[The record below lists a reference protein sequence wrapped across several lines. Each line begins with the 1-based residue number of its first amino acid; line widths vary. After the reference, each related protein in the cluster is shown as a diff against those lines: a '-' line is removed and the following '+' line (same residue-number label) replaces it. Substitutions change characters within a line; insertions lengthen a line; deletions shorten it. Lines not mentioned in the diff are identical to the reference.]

1 MNKGLLRI
9 AAVFLLFLQ
18 TGVTYAQTK
27 IKDGT
32 IASSSLPNVNAIL
45 ELESNKRGVVFPRLA
60 LISTNSA
67 SPLTTFLQ
75 GMIVY
80 NTATAGTPPTDV
92 KPGFYYSNGVSWIRF
107 STDLFVAEPAI
118 IAPNTPKTYYNGF
131 KNFVFFNSDSVTE
144 GAANLYFTPER
155 ARAAINLSTS
165 GNSGAATYDA
175 TSGALNV
182 PNYTLIGLGG
192 EPEVAASNTPNQ
204 YWNGFKNFVTLN
216 SDSVAEGSTN
226 QYFTDTRARGAIS
239 VTTTGTGSASYDA
252 TTGVLNIP
260 TGSAAIT
267 APSIP
272 NQYWNGFKE
281 FVTLNSDSVT
291 EGSTNQY
298 YTNTR
303 ARNAINVTTTGNNG
317 ATTYDATSGA
327 LNVPNYTLIGLGGE
341 PEVAASNTPNQ
352 YWNGFK
358 VFVTLN
364 SDSVTEGLTNQYYS
378 DTRARGAISVTTTG
392 TGSASYDAATG
403 VLNIPTGS
411 AAITAPGI
419 PNQYWNG
426 FKEFVTLNS
435 DSVTEGST
443 NQYYT
448 NTRARNAINVTTTG
462 NNGAATY
469 DATSGALNV
478 PNYTLIGLGGEPEV
492 AASNTPNQYW
502 NGFKEFVT
510 LNSDSVTEGPTNQY
524 YTNTRAR
531 SAINVT
537 TTGNSG
543 AATYDAISGA
553 LNVPNYTLIGLGG
566 EPEVAASNTPNQYW
580 NGFKEFVTLNS
591 DSVTE
596 GSTNQYYTNTRARN
610 AINVTTTGNNG
621 AATYDA
627 TSGALNVPNYTLIGL
642 GGEPEVAAS
651 NTNNQ
656 YWNGFK
662 EFVTLNSDSV
672 AEGST
677 NQYYTNTRARS
688 AISVTTTGTGSAS
701 YDATTGVLNIP
712 TGSAA
717 ITAPS
722 IPNQYWNGFKEFVT
736 LNSDSVT
743 EGSTN
748 QYYTNT
754 RARNAIGV
762 TTTGNSGAA
771 TYDATSGALNVP
783 NYTLIGLGGE
793 PEVAASNTPNQYWNG
808 FKEFVT
814 LNSDSVT
821 EGSTNQYYTNTR
833 ARNAISVTTTGTG
846 SASYDATTG
855 VLNIP
860 TGSAAITAS
869 GLPNQYWNGFKNFVT
884 LNSDSV
890 TEGTANRYYT
900 DTRSRSA
907 ISITTTG
914 NNGAAT
920 YTSATGVFN
929 VPAYT
934 LSGLGGEPSITAP
947 NTTKKYYN
955 GYKQFV
961 TLNSDS
967 VTEGTTNQ
975 FYTNTRAR
983 GAISITTT
991 GSSGAA
997 TYTSSTGVLNVPNY
1011 TLTGLGGEPAVTASN
1026 TVKQYYNGYK
1036 KFVALNSDSL
1046 AEGTTNQ
1053 FYTNTRARGA
1063 ISITTTGSSGA
1074 ATYTSSTGVLNVP
1087 NYTLTGLGGE
1097 PTVTASN
1104 TAKQYYNGYK
1114 KFVALNSDSVTQG
1127 TTNLYSQWKTS
1138 GTNINYVA
1146 TGASVS
1152 VGTTNASFTTPA
1164 NTGSSIPVL
1173 GVDGTVNATN
1183 FTTAVQSLVDGAT
1196 ITWDLS
1202 RGANA
1207 VVTLG
1212 GAGRTLSVTN
1222 PKAGMYGSIIVKQDA
1237 TGGRTI
1243 TSLPAGSKVA
1253 GGSAGQPSLTVAANA
1268 VDMLTFFYD
1277 GSTFWWI
1284 VSSNFN

>member
-1 MNKGLLRI
+1 MNKRLLRI

-32 IASSSLPNVNAIL
+32 IASSSLPNANAIL

-80 NTATAGTPPTDV
+80 NTATAGTPPNDV
-92 KPGFYYSNGVSWIRF
+92 KPGFYYSNGLSWIRF

-131 KNFVFFNSDSVTE
+131 KNFVLFNSDSVTE

-155 ARAAINLSTS
+155 ARAVINLSTS
-165 GNSGAATYDA
+165 GNNGAATYDATSGSLNVPDYTLIGLGGEPEVAASNTPNQYWNGFKSFVTLNSDSVTEGSMNQYYTNTRARNAISVTTTGTGSASYDAATGVLNIPTGSAAITAPSIPNQYWNGFKEFVTLNSDSVTEGSTNQYYTDTRARGAISVTTSGNSGAATYDATSGALNVPNYTLSGLGGEPEVAASNTNNQYWNGFKEFVTLNSDSVTEGSTNQYYTNTRARNAITVTTTGSSGAATYDA

-192 EPEVAASNTPNQ
+192 EPEVTASNTNNQ
-204 YWNGFKNFVTLN
+204 YWNGFKEFVTLN
-216 SDSVAEGSTN
+216 SDSVMEGSTN
-226 QYFTDTRARGAIS
+226 QYYTNTRARNAIS

-252 TTGVLNIP
+252 ATGVLNIP

-303 ARNAINVTTTGNNG
+303 ARNAISVTTSGNSG
-317 ATTYDATSGA
+317 AATYDATSGA
-327 LNVPNYTLIGLGGE
+327 LNVPNYTLSGLGGE
-341 PEVAASNTPNQ
+341 PEVAASNTN
-352 YWNGFK
+352 
-358 VFVTLN
+358 
-364 SDSVTEGLTNQYYS
+364 
-378 DTRARGAISVTTTG
+378 
-392 TGSASYDAATG
+392 
-403 VLNIPTGS
+403 
-411 AAITAPGI
+411 
-419 PNQYWNG
+419 NQYWNG

-448 NTRARNAINVTTTG
+448 NTRARNAITVTTTG
-462 NNGAATY
+462 
-469 DATSGALNV
+469 S
-478 PNYTLIGLGGEPEV
+478 
-492 AASNTPNQYW
+492 
-502 NGFKEFVT
+502 
-510 LNSDSVTEGPTNQY
+510 
-524 YTNTRAR
+524 
-531 SAINVT
+531 
-537 TTGNSG
+537 
-543 AATYDAISGA
+543 
-553 LNVPNYTLIGLGG
+553 
-566 EPEVAASNTPNQYW
+566 
-580 NGFKEFVTLNS
+580 
-591 DSVTE
+591 
-596 GSTNQYYTNTRARN
+596 
-610 AINVTTTGNNG
+610 
-621 AATYDA
+621 
-627 TSGALNVPNYTLIGL
+627 
-642 GGEPEVAAS
+642 
-651 NTNNQ
+651 
-656 YWNGFK
+656 
-662 EFVTLNSDSV
+662 
-672 AEGST
+672 
-677 NQYYTNTRARS
+677 
-688 AISVTTTGTGSAS
+688 
-701 YDATTGVLNIP
+701 
-712 TGSAA
+712 
-717 ITAPS
+717 
-722 IPNQYWNGFKEFVT
+722 
-736 LNSDSVT
+736 
-743 EGSTN
+743 
-748 QYYTNT
+748 
-754 RARNAIGV
+754 
-762 TTTGNSGAA
+762 SGAA

-793 PEVAASNTPNQYWNG
+793 PEVTASNTNNQYSNGFKEFVSLNSDSVTEGSTNQYYTNTRARNAITVTTTGSSGAATYDATSGALNIPNYTLIGLGGEPEVTATNTNNQYWNG

-833 ARNAISVTTTGTG
+833 ARNAISVTTTGMG
-846 SASYDATTG
+846 SASYDVATG

-869 GLPNQYWNGFKNFVT
+869 GIPNQYWNGFKNFVT

-1036 KFVALNSDSL
+1036 KFVTLNSDSL

-1074 ATYTSSTGVLNVP
+1074 ATYTSSTGVFNVP

-1127 TTNLYSQWKTS
+1127 ATNLYSQWKTS

-1183 FTTAVQSLVDGAT
+1183 FTTAVQSLVDGTT

-1212 GAGRTLSVTN
+1212 GAGRTLSITN

-1243 TSLPAGSKVA
+1243 TTLPTGSKVA
-1253 GGSAGQPSLTVAANA
+1253 GGSAGQPSLTAAANA